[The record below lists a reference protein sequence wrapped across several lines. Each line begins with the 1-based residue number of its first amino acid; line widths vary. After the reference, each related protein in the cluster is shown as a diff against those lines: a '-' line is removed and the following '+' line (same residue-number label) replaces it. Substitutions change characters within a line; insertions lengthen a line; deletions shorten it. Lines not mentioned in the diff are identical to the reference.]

1 MKLTL
6 LTVHMLKKTLVFVN
20 VILTLIKHKY
30 VDVSKVIRKR
40 RKNVHDLE
48 KLKVPYREIVVMEK
62 EIKSFLRMKM
72 KTMRVIKTLQVVS
85 LDW

>member
-48 KLKVPYREIVVMEK
+48 KLKVLYREVVIIESFSRMQM
-62 EIKSFLRMKM
+62 KS
-72 KTMRVIKTLQVVS
+72 VIKTLQVVS

>member
-1 MKLTL
+1 
-6 LTVHMLKKTLVFVN
+6 MLKKTLVFVN

-48 KLKVPYREIVVMEK
+48 KLKVLYREVVIMEK
-62 EIKSFLRMKM
+62 EIKSFSRMKM
-72 KTMRVIKTLQVVS
+72 KSVIKTLQVVS

>member
-1 MKLTL
+1 
-6 LTVHMLKKTLVFVN
+6 MLKKTLVFVN

-30 VDVSKVIRKR
+30 VGVSKVIRKR

-48 KLKVPYREIVVMEK
+48 KLKVLYREVVIMEK
-62 EIKSFLRMKM
+62 EIKSFSRMKM
-72 KTMRVIKTLQVVS
+72 KSVIKTLQVVS

>member
-1 MKLTL
+1 
-6 LTVHMLKKTLVFVN
+6 MLKKTLVFVN

-48 KLKVPYREIVVMEK
+48 KLKVLYREVVIIESFSRMQM
-62 EIKSFLRMKM
+62 KS
-72 KTMRVIKTLQVVS
+72 VIKTLQVVS